1 MHARRRGHR
10 YSGPTSFAWAAAIL
24 AVATVRSAV
33 AADGGPGL
41 TAAAILDDTR
51 VVAISITLPDEDW
64 KTLRGQSRDMGTMFR
79 GGTESPFTWFRGDV
93 VVDGV
98 AIGSVGIRK
107 KGFLGSLD
115 SASPS
120 LLVDFNRHVDQSP
133 VDGLGRLTL
142 NNNKQDKSLLSQ
154 SLAYRVFRA
163 AGLAAP
169 RVGFADVTVNGER
182 LGIYSN
188 VEAVRRPFLERVF
201 GVGKGTLWE
210 GTVCDIVPESL
221 ERLEEDVR
229 GDPEDRE
236 RLAALGAML
245 ASDEP
250 LDLGRLGALVD
261 IDTFLRFWSVESI
274 LNLWDGYS
282 ANQNNYFVYADPSDG
297 RFRFVP
303 WGADAALGPGMG
315 GGPFSG
321 RQTAPAV
328 FAQAALPNR
337 LYFTPGIP
345 DRYREALRSVM
356 VEVWHEDELLAEI
369 DRLEEL
375 LLPHLPPRQREAPA
389 GMERMREFVRNR
401 RGEIDTALASWPAAA
416 PSTWR
421 RPMRSRPLGTATGDL
436 AATYR
441 EGAVDDVPPS
451 RVSLEVVF
459 DGETVAL
466 RDVEASVSTFAFP
479 GFGGGPSADPPV
491 SVVISAT
498 RCDDGKPLAFNL
510 FLDRR
515 RLAEDDTVPAN
526 GLVTEGTAGFGIPG
540 LMPVKALGGTF
551 EPTERGSAPGATLAG
566 RFVLDVTQMEGGLM
580 NRAPMRRPGE
590 AAAEPVDP
598 TPSATPPSD

>member
-10 YSGPTSFAWAAAIL
+10 YSGPTSFACAAAIL

-64 KTLRGQSRDMGTMFR
+64 KTLRGQSRDMWTMFR

-201 GVGKGTLWE
+201 GAGKGTLWE

-337 LYFTPGIP
+337 LYFTPGVP

-356 VEVWHEDELLAEI
+356 AEVWHEDELLAEI

-451 RVSLEVVF
+451 RVSLEVGF